1 MPQFDSITFFNQ
13 LFWFFLIFFSFYI
26 FIISTIIPKFTIIL
40 KTRKKKLNKDLISS
54 ENLKSEI
61 NSVFNSYDKSFI
73 FLTETIL
80 NESNLLSNN
89 KID

>member
-1 MPQFDSITFFNQ
+1 
-13 LFWFFLIFFSFYI
+13 
-26 FIISTIIPKFTIIL
+26 
-40 KTRKKKLNKDLISS
+40 LISS

-89 KID
+89 KIDWLSNNNKNNETLPIFLKSLLSLFFKTRFQKL